1 MGRPGNERESVME
14 IVRFGHD
21 FDATPVSTRHDF
33 GLPAP
38 HRSAAVTDS
47 HQGIFSFPGRDPEH
61 DEIAQIAMILAI
73 FESAG
78 SSTFDGNQRCE
89 KCISGSPIPNLPL
102 PARSHHVAVQQA
114 DSLPKQERNRK
125 VISLKTISQKLKAW
139 RRHRDAMRELSQLSD
154 HDLSDIGIGRGEI
167 EYVSRRPAA
176 SKASA

>member
-1 MGRPGNERESVME
+1 ME
-14 IVRFGHD
+14 IVRFGRD

-38 HRSAAVTDS
+38 HRSAAVMDS
-47 HQGIFSFPGRDPEH
+47 HQGIFFSFPGRHAEH
-61 DEIAQIAMILAI
+61 DEIAQIAVILAI

-78 SSTFDGNQRCE
+78 NRSSTFDGNQRCE
-89 KCISGSPIPNLPL
+89 KCITGSSISNLLL
-102 PARSHHVAVQQA
+102 PAPSHHVAVQQA
-114 DSLPKQERNRK
+114 DSLLKQERNRK

-167 EYVSRRPAA
+167 EFVARRPAA
-176 SKASA
+176 NKASA